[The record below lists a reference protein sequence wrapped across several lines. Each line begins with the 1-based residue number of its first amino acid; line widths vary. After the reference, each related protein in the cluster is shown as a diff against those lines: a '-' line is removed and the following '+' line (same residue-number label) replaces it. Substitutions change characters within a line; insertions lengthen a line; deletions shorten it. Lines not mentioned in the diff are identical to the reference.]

1 MVQDVTNFLEQ
12 LKVQARE
19 TLSSLISLD
28 PKQYSEADLTKIP
41 LSRLKGDLTSL
52 QERNRKKLKGID
64 VAG

>member
-52 QERNRKKLKGID
+52 Q
-64 VAG
+64 